1 MSETKFH
8 GWIVSLDGGE
18 KLEIGVTQMPDR
30 KRPCLYILKDAN
42 LTPLAYFQTI
52 KNAIYFMDVLDLIIK
67 LSGGLTKDAK

>member
-1 MSETKFH
+1 MTDTKFH
-8 GWIVSLDGGE
+8 GWTISVDGGE

-42 LTPLAYFQTI
+42 LIPLAYFQTI